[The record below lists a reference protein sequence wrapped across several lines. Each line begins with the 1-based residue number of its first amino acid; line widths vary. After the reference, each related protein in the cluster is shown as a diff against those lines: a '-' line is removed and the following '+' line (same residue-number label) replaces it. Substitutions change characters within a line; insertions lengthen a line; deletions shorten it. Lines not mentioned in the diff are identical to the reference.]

1 MRKSLGKI
9 AAITIVD
16 ARIEFEDRSTWL
28 FYLILPLVFTTLLG
42 LSFTG
47 GGSVAMLVV
56 DNDHG
61 PVAAQLIAELGD
73 DRGLAPKVTTDA
85 AAAASLAGSNSP
97 SVLTIPAAFGIRLLA
112 GEQPAL
118 ALTFGSEGTA
128 VIVAQQGI
136 SSATEELGGSV
147 AAARAATEQ
156 VERIHPFAD
165 AATRSAY
172 LTEALARAHSLAANP
187 PALTATTTST
197 TSTLIAGGYNE
208 SSPGELVVWTLIT
221 LLGTSEVFV
230 SERIGGTL
238 RRVLIT
244 PTAKWTIVAG
254 KVTGRYVLGLIQMA
268 LLIGFGAVL
277 FHVPWGRSPVA
288 LAMVVL
294 AFALAA
300 VALGVLLATVSR
312 TRSQASELTI
322 MFSMLLAALGGAWF
336 PLEITP
342 AGFQAFAQVL
352 PTTWA
357 MNGFNEVILRGGGP
371 AAVLPSV
378 TILLAFAAGFLL
390 IASRRLRLD

>member
-1 MRKSLGKI
+1 MRGSIRKI
-9 AAITIVD
+9 AWIAMVD

-28 FYLILPLVFTTLLG
+28 FYLVLPLVFTALLG
-42 LSFTG
+42 LSFTAG
-47 GGSVAMLVV
+47 GNVPLLVV

-61 PVAAQLIAELGD
+61 PVAAQLIAALGD
-73 DRGLAPKVTTDA
+73 DRGLAPQVTSEA
-85 AAAASLAGSNSP
+85 SAAASLAGSNSP
-97 SVLTIPAAFGIRLLA
+97 PVLTIPASFGDRLLA
-112 GEQPAL
+112 GDQPGLAL
-118 ALTFGSEGTA
+118 AFGSEGTA
-128 VIVAQQGI
+128 VVAGRQGI
-136 SSATEELGGSV
+136 ASATDELGGAV

-156 VERIHPFAD
+156 VERVRPFPD
-165 AATRSAY
+165 AAARSAY
-172 LTEALARAHSLAANP
+172 LADALARARGLATSP
-187 PALTATTTST
+187 PAVTAVTTSANAP
-197 TSTLIAGGYNE
+197 LIATGYGE

-221 LLGTSEVFV
+221 LLGASEVFV
-230 SERIGGTL
+230 SERLGGTL

-244 PTAKWTIVAG
+244 PTAKWTIVTG
-254 KVTGRYVLGLIQMA
+254 KVTGRYLLGLVQMA
-268 LLIGFGAVL
+268 LLIGVGALV

-300 VALGVLLATVSR
+300 VSLGVLLATVSR
-312 TRSQASELTI
+312 TRAQASQLTI

-342 AGFQAFAQVL
+342 AGFRAFAQVL

-378 TILLAFAAGFLL
+378 AILLVFAAAFLL
-390 IASRRLRLD
+390 VATRRLRLD